1 VPDPTVSVAGR
12 LLHLQE
18 LTAGLSEAMTPD
30 DVARATLGAAL
41 RLDGVVRAGLAVN
54 RGAGRELDFVAS
66 DDDAVTP
73 AGVRW
78 CHIDGLADVPLT
90 VAVRREQPVLVHSL
104 AELAARFP
112 HLVERQRG
120 LGTRAM
126 AAMPL
131 RAGGRAV
138 GALLL
143 SFGGERTFDEDE
155 QAFLGAVAAQVAQ
168 ALRRGLAYQVEQTI
182 SERLQRSLLPES
194 LPDIPGLQLGAY
206 YRPGGHGVDVGGD
219 WYDVLPL
226 ADGSVLV
233 ALGDVMGKGVPA
245 AIVMGQVRSAV
256 RAYALL
262 DPDPALVLERLDEL
276 IATSATP
283 EQIVTLALALLDPD
297 HRRVRIAVAGHPPPV
312 VVPERGPARL
322 WEVPTGPPLGLRAGP
337 WPTAE
342 GELPSGSTLLLYSDG
357 LVESRSVELAAGID
371 ELLGQVGALEARRR
385 YPREMCARLGAVVPG
400 DVEDDVTLLAV
411 MNAARRHVR
420 SEVRDLPADPS
431 SSRAARQFV
440 GEQLA
445 AWGLDEDVAATAQLC
460 VTELVT
466 NVLIHAGTP
475 CRVTLHLDEG
485 WLQVLVQDSGR
496 HGVVQ
501 RADGHTPLDI
511 SGRGL
516 ALVEALTAGW
526 SAERSADGTTV
537 WFELEVQR

>member
-1 VPDPTVSVAGR
+1 MPDPTVSVAGR

-126 AAMPL
+126 AALPL
-131 RAGGRAV
+131 SAGGRAV

-445 AWGLDEDVAATAQLC
+445 AWGLDEDVVATAQLC

>member
-1 VPDPTVSVAGR
+1 MPDPTVSVAGR

-41 RLDGVVRAGLAVN
+41 RVDGVVRAGLAVN

-126 AAMPL
+126 AALPL
-131 RAGGRAV
+131 CAGGRAV

-143 SFGGERTFDEDE
+143 SFGVERTFDEDE

-297 HRRVRIAVAGHPPPV
+297 HRRVRIAVAGHPPLV

-385 YPREMCARLGAVVPG
+385 YPREMCARLGAVVPD

-445 AWGLDEDVAATAQLC
+445 AWSLDEDVVATAQLC